1 MFVVFMTALLIAGI
15 AGCLFA
21 LYADKRNRK
30 KTWKACMYY
39 LSAYAVIMVLTP
51 IVSVMKHWTIFD
63 KVSGMFVAAA
73 ASVFGAIYT
82 GLKINTDTEDAD
94 V

>member
-1 MFVVFMTALLIAGI
+1 MFIIFMTALLIAGI

-21 LYADKRNRK
+21 LYAGKQNCK

-51 IVSVMKHWTIFD
+51 IVSVMKHWTVFD

-73 ASVFGAIYT
+73 SSLFGAIYI
-82 GLKINTDTEDAD
+82 GLKLNYENDKAD
-94 V
+94 

>member
-1 MFVVFMTALLIAGI
+1 MFIVFMTALLFAGI
-15 AGCLFA
+15 AGCLFT
-21 LYADKRNRK
+21 LYAGKQNRK
-30 KTWKACMYY
+30 NTWKACMYY

-73 ASVFGAIYT
+73 ASLFGAIYI
-82 GLKINTDTEDAD
+82 GLKISTDNEDAD
-94 V
+94 I

>member
-1 MFVVFMTALLIAGI
+1 MFVVFMTALLVAGM

-21 LYADKRNRK
+21 LFAGKRTGK

-39 LSAYAVIMVLTP
+39 LSAYAVIMALTP

-63 KVSGMFVAAA
+63 RVSSMFVAAA
-73 ASVFGAIYT
+73 TSLFGAIYF
-82 GLKINTDTEDAD
+82 GLNLSYEKNDD
-94 V
+94 